1 MKAFVMKHK
10 GSSNMRY
17 LCLTSEISQGRSKVF
32 SISDNTGRKQDIAVF
47 NIKGSF
53 YGISNICAHE
63 GGPLNQGTLEK
74 TIVTCP
80 WHGWKY
86 DVRNGRSPH
95 LGGDSVKSFKIKV
108 IRDKLYLELIPSN

>member
-1 MKAFVMKHK
+1 MKAFAMKRK
-10 GSSNMRY
+10 GSSNLRY
-17 LCLTSEISQGRSKVF
+17 LGLTSDIPEGRSKVF
-32 SISDNTGRKQDIAVF
+32 SISDKDGKKQDVAVF

-80 WHGWKY
+80 WHSWKY
-86 DVRNGRSPH
+86 DVRNGKSPH
-95 LGGDSVKSFKIKV
+95 HGGDSVKSFKIKL
-108 IRDKLYLELIPSN
+108 IRNELYLELIPSN